1 MQAVKIA
8 IPVYL
13 LGLTFIC
20 SKKKTTQ
27 RHVENVIMMFNH
39 ADFSDNAYVYLRM
52 RLLAQTAILTMRYFY
67 GST

>member
-1 MQAVKIA
+1 
-8 IPVYL
+8 
-13 LGLTFIC
+13 
-20 SKKKTTQ
+20 
-27 RHVENVIMMFNH
+27 MMFNH